1 MIEDNEF
8 ATPGIICEAKP
19 GICQIDAKCSSCDF
33 GKKYKLNKILF
44 ELFEEHKC
52 RDSNNNC
59 KIAFERC
66 KGVLEC
72 DILLKIARSKL

>member
-8 ATPGIICEAKP
+8 ATPGIICQAKH
-19 GICQIDAKCSSCDF
+19 GICHINAKCSSCDF
-33 GKKYKLNKILF
+33 AKKYKLNKVMF
-44 ELFEEHKC
+44 KLFEEYKC

-72 DILLKIARSKL
+72 DILLQIARSEL